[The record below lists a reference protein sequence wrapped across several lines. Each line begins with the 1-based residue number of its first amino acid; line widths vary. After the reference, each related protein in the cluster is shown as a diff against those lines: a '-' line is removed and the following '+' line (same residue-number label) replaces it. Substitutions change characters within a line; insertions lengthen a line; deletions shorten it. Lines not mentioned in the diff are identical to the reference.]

1 MNKEVKNGKEP
12 KDGISLV
19 KKYEDFL
26 KGAIRKTLKIVWKQG
41 ELPKRLKDRDKCF
54 SHVGLS

>member
-26 KGAIRKTLKIVWKQG
+26 KGAIRKTLNIV
-41 ELPKRLKDRDKCF
+41 
-54 SHVGLS
+54 